1 MYNFIFIDVI
11 YFLVIILCLII
22 KINYGINIIL

>member
-1 MYNFIFIDVI
+1 MYNFIFVDVI